1 MESKTRKR
9 KELTLKK
16 KVDLIR
22 GSDGQS
28 QRKLADKFGIG
39 KTQVQTIL
47 KRKAEI
53 LDGYEENKGNG
64 RKRLCY
70 RSTTDDV
77 NSVMWEWYNVHH
89 VTLPL

>member
-9 KELTLKK
+9 KELTLKE

-47 KRKAEI
+47 KR
-53 LDGYEENKGNG
+53 NG
-64 RKRLCY
+64 
-70 RSTTDDV
+70 DFH
-77 NSVMWEWYNVHH
+77 N
-89 VTLPL
+89 